1 MKQNNHYIWYIPL
14 YFMLFFSCYTLLKF
28 IVIFFFMTAFIPSFI
43 FDFTFFYAF
52 SGFDNTQLLFIG
64 MVVLLLNLYF
74 HMSLSKK
81 HLLFSFPLTLLLLSG
96 MGLRVATSPLSFNY
110 LFHYLIFS
118 VLLLILVIDHRLFL
132 FIPEDY
138 KTPLGKTKT
147 QVEKVS
153 LPAFNAVRPSPSSRG
168 QGFSSVVDMLNG
180 AINDFRNSLKS
191 KLGIGSPQP
200 TSTISAGKGIDQSTE
215 SAEKEPFA
223 HPFERDADKIA
234 TTKQLLNALDSHS
247 FDHLDSRINQ
257 TKLGD
262 QSFLDSFFDESSVP
276 LGKQINVN
284 DFDFSQIVKQ
294 IDESAVIIFRGV
306 VKAANEQFSSLVKRP
321 IGDIIDQDFIQFLAP
336 EGFSSFKSH
345 CSKRL
350 SGEKSQTFHIVLL
363 SKQHEKIPM
372 EARIQ
377 STTMNGEQVEITV
390 FQKMNT

>member
-28 IVIFFFMTAFIPSFI
+28 IVIFFFMTAYIPSFI
-43 FDFTFFYAF
+43 FDFTVFYAF
-52 SGFDNTQLLFIG
+52 AGFDSTQLLFIG
-64 MVVLLLNLYF
+64 MVVLFLNLYF

-96 MGLRVATSPLSFNY
+96 MGLRVATSSISLNY

-118 VLLLILVIDHRLFL
+118 ILLLVLIIDHRLYL

-153 LPAFNAVRPSPSSRG
+153 LPSFNSVHPTPSSTSHRY
-168 QGFSSVVDMLNG
+168 STVMDMLNG
-180 AINDFRNSLKS
+180 SMNDFKNTLRS
-191 KLGIGSPQP
+191 KLGLRSPQP
-200 TSTISAGKGIDQSTE
+200 TSTVSTSKRIDGSIE
-215 SAEKEPFA
+215 SDEKEAFV
-223 HPFERDADKIA
+223 HQFERDADKIA
-234 TTKQLLNALDSHS
+234 TTKQMLNAIDKQS

-257 TKLGD
+257 TKIGEY
-262 QSFLDSFFDESSVP
+262 SFLDSFFDELSAPS
-276 LGKQINVN
+276 GDQINVN
-284 DFDFSQIVKQ
+284 DFDFSQIVNQ
-294 IDESAVIIFRGV
+294 IGESAVIIFRGV
-306 VKAANEQFSSLVKRP
+306 VKAANEPFSSLVKQP
-321 IGDIIDQDFIQFLAP
+321 IGDIIDKDFIQFLAP

-350 SGEKSQTFHIVLL
+350 SGEKSQTFQVVLL

-372 EARIQ
+372 QAKIQ
-377 STTMNGEQVEITV
+377 STKLNGEHVEITV